1 MRGLMSDIG
10 LITTAK
16 IGWTLARF
24 VDTVFLSMRTAILA
38 FFLGLTVAAISQD
51 RSPEIVMRPSGPV
64 PHWDKGE
71 VVGRT
76 YKNASVGIELTPPT
90 TLEFGAPE
98 LKGNPG
104 TLPLV
109 VTITA
114 AGEYKPATTRKVMA
128 FYTDALAY
136 YPSTRRSTD
145 DYMRRIVRNQQNDGY
160 EPIEAIPYGM
170 LGGVAFARHDFK
182 KGVVYESALVKACD
196 SQALVF
202 IFGGADEE
210 TVNELSAATEL
221 KLDPA
226 TSGCVSNAA
235 ITQDKPPTSSSST
248 TGQSSGKQVYR
259 VSGDVK
265 PPRVISGPQPN
276 YPQQARKGHV
286 AGPIVIWMV
295 IDSDG
300 RTRDIQVQ
308 RGISSELDQA
318 AVEAAEKWRFEPATK
333 EGKPVSVRIAIQFD
347 FQP

>member
-1 MRGLMSDIG
+1 
-10 LITTAK
+10 
-16 IGWTLARF
+16 
-24 VDTVFLSMRTAILA
+24 MRTAILA
-38 FFLGLTVAAISQD
+38 FFIGLTVAVISQD
-51 RSPEIVMRPSGPV
+51 RGPEIVMGPSGPV

-90 TLEFGAPE
+90 TLEFSSPE
-98 LKGNPG
+98 LRGNPG

-109 VTITA
+109 VTISA
-114 AGEYKPATTRKVMA
+114 VGEYKPATARKVMA

-136 YPSTRRSTD
+136 YPPTRRSSD
-145 DYMRRIVRNQQNDGY
+145 DYMRRIVRNQQNEGY
-160 EPIEAIPYGM
+160 EPIEATPYVM
-170 LGGVAFARHDFK
+170 LGGITFARHDFK
-182 KGVVYESALVKACD
+182 KGVVYESVLVKACD
-196 SQALVF
+196 TQALVF

-210 TVNELSAATEL
+210 TVNELSTATEL

-235 ITQDKPPTSSSST
+235 ITQDKPPASSSRT
-248 TGQSSGKQVYR
+248 TGQGSGDQVYR
-259 VSGDVK
+259 VSSDVK
-265 PPRVISGPQPN
+265 PPRVISNPQPS
-276 YPQQARKGHV
+276 YPQQARKGHA
-286 AGPIVIWMV
+286 AGQIVILMV
-295 IDSDG
+295 IGSDG